1 MTLGFNPGED
11 FLTPKALEVLKKAE
25 RKLTFIPMVFVLL
38 RIWGTIRFFRFLYF
52 HPEGPPA
59 IDFLVFLQV
68 GTCKRNYIHILCY
81 ESWFYG
87 DEGDRLY
94 FNYIN
99 HSHASLMRIFENLLF
114 D

>member
-1 MTLGFNPGED
+1 
-11 FLTPKALEVLKKAE
+11 
-25 RKLTFIPMVFVLL
+25 MVFVLL

-99 HSHASLMRIFENLLF
+99 HSHHQ
-114 D
+114 

>member
-11 FLTPKALEVLKKAE
+11 FVTPKALAVIKKKQNL
-25 RKLTFIPMVFVLL
+25 KLTFIPMVFVLL

-68 GTCKRNYIHILCY
+68 GTCKRNYIHILCD
-81 ESWFYG
+81 ESWFYS
-87 DEGDRLY
+87 DEGDRLF

-99 HSHASLMRIFENLLF
+99 HSHH
-114 D
+114 